1 VVKIF
6 SMIPASLKVVGFAA
20 ALLTLS
26 GNAEA
31 SVFDFSYTIVD
42 NGDGYPSIDAPSSTN
57 VVSGVVTG
65 TEAAGDV
72 TITSVVSLS
81 LNGVALPGSFS
92 VNYYTDKGGN
102 CSTCF
107 TGGSAVIS
115 SINPLDNNFLLSG
128 PENYFYIIPWPNG
141 PSNPIATQFYSSV
154 LNNNYF
160 DYYNGQFVAGNLSVS
175 AVPEPTTWAMMI
187 LGFMGVG
194 VMAYRRKS
202 KLPLLLASPTP

>member
-1 VVKIF
+1 VKIF
-6 SMIPASLKVVGFAA
+6 SKIALPLIVGVAA
-20 ALLTLS
+20 TLVALS
-26 GNAEA
+26 SNAEA
-31 SVFDFSYTIVD
+31 SIFDFSYTIVD

-65 TEAAGDV
+65 TAAGGDV
-72 TITSVVSLS
+72 TITSVISLS
-81 LNGVALPGSFS
+81 LNGGALPGSFS

-107 TGGSAVIS
+107 TAGSATIS

-141 PSNPIATQFYSSV
+141 SSNPIATQFYSSV

-175 AVPEPTTWAMMI
+175 AVPEPATWAMTI

-194 VMAYRRKS
+194 FMAYRRKS
-202 KLPLLLASPTP
+202 KQAPLLA